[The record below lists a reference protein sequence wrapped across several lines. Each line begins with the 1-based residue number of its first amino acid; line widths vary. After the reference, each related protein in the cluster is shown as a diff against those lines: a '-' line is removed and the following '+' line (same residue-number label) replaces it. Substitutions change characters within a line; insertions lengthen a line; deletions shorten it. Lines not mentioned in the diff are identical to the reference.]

1 MLVKRL
7 ALDSQSLLDTDSPVW
22 GQIQGERIRLA
33 FTPLDRQPSEYVKV
47 LGKAWDYGETGRVIL
62 KSVHNSREIFFFLEW
77 EDSTQDVTTKDGF
90 PDGAG
95 LLFPLKWDAP
105 IDTMGEKDWPVN
117 AWYWRADVD
126 GRGRSF
132 KAEGLGTT
140 QETGNS
146 PIRVQANWKDGIWS
160 LVMARTLSVED
171 EAVQFEA
178 GGTYKV
184 GCAVWQGS
192 NNERAGLKSY
202 SNSWYELELEG

>member
-1 MLVKRL
+1 MLAKRVVL
-7 ALDSQSLLDTDSPVW
+7 YSQTLLDTDSPVW
-22 GQIQGERIRLA
+22 EQIQGEQIRLA
-33 FTPLDRQPSEYVKV
+33 FTPLGRQPSEYVKV
-47 LGKAWDYGETGRVIL
+47 AGKTWDYGETDRATL
-62 KSVHNSREIFFFLEW
+62 KSLHNSKEIFFFLEW
-77 EDSTQDVTTKDGF
+77 EDPHKDVKLKDAF

-117 AWYWRADVD
+117 AWYWRADIE

-132 KAEGLGTT
+132 TAEGLGTT
-140 QETGNS
+140 QETKNS
-146 PIRVQANWKDGIWS
+146 PIKVQANWKDGIWS

-171 EAVQFEA
+171 ETVQFEI

-202 SNSWYELELEG
+202 SNSWYELELED